1 MNGFECLAWV
11 VGKQVVAMTACN
23 QIAELIVSAVHH
35 SASKQAPFRD
45 DYPFVGIIHTMIC
58 ERIADDDVLAEQIA
72 YAFHTFVLH
81 IVSIESKIFIMEYLE
96 KTLTAGRGIVRQQLN
111 AIDATHGEHCVLFVF
126 QLGVLALLH
135 KATAYT

>member
-45 DYPFVGIIHTMIC
+45 DDPFVWLIYTMVG
-58 ERIADDDVLAEQIA
+58 EGVADNDVLAEQIA
-72 YAFHTFVLH
+72 
-81 IVSIESKIFIMEYLE
+81 
-96 KTLTAGRGIVRQQLN
+96 
-111 AIDATHGEHCVLFVF
+111 DAL
-126 QLGVLALLH
+126 
-135 KATAYT
+135 